1 MSTYFLH
8 AQYFPPFS
16 LILPYWALKLSL
28 SLLLTRLEEVLDVRV
43 SVLAGAER
51 RAVLLGEDG
60 LQVGAVEAVLVI
72 LGGETSAITTIIR
85 QRRNA

>member
-1 MSTYFLH
+1 MSTYFLDV
-8 AQYFPPFS
+8 FS
-16 LILPYWALKLSL
+16 TLQSDIAILGSETF
-28 SLLLTRLEEVLDVRV
+28 SFVVLTRLEEVLDVWV

-51 RAVLLGEDG
+51 RAVLFGEDG